1 MMELKIHVIL
11 TIYKKTGI
19 ILAGRFIFEMEV
31 TMSSTKFNESM
42 PFAPLKIIAIGNCE
56 EIGRKIDQKITI
68 RRKDALR
75 NEEKPA
81 FKMSGFDSDTY
92 LVPFECQRF
101 GTGEGKSV
109 INTSIRGTDL
119 FIIADVMNYSQS
131 YTMRGSQSH
140 MSPDDYFM
148 DIKRVIMACSGQP
161 RRITVI
167 MPYLYEGR
175 QHKRNGRE
183 SLDCAQALQ
192 ELATMGVDTIITFDA
207 HDNRVQN
214 AIPING
220 FENFFTSYQ
229 FISTVLEN
237 NPGMKADK
245 EHLMVISPDE
255 GGMRRAVYY
264 ASLLG
269 VDMGMFYK
277 RYDYSKLIDG
287 AHPLVS
293 FEFLGNNVTGKD
305 VVIIDDMIASGHTA
319 FEVAKE
325 LRKRKV
331 HKIIICAT
339 FGLFSHGIDEID
351 KAYEQN
357 IFDEIYTTNL
367 CYCPEE
373 IKNKP
378 YYYNVDLSSYIALI
392 IDTLNHDI
400 SVNDIIDAT
409 ERIQKLLADRQG

>member
-1 MMELKIHVIL
+1 MANNYVFNDIL
-11 TIYKKTGI
+11 PI
-19 ILAGRFIFEMEV
+19 
-31 TMSSTKFNESM
+31 
-42 PFAPLKIIAIGNCE
+42 APLKIAALESCRSLAQKVNSHIVEFRKNDTE
-56 EIGRKIDQKITI
+56 ELI
-68 RRKDALR
+68 RRQKDLNYR
-75 NEEKPA
+75 GYHK
-81 FKMSGFDSDTY
+81 DSY
-92 LVPFECQRF
+92 LLKCSCPRF
-101 GTGEGKSV
+101 GSGEAKAVIRESV
-109 INTSIRGTDL
+109 RGADL
-119 FIIADVMNYSQS
+119 FVMVDVTNYSIS
-131 YTMRGSQSH
+131 YPVCGYTNH
-140 MSPDDYFM
+140 MSPDDHYQ
-148 DIKRVIMACSGQP
+148 DLKRIIGASAATAHRVN
-161 RRITVI
+161 VI
-167 MPYLYEGR
+167 MPFLYEGR
-175 QHKRNGRE
+175 QHIRIVNE

>member
-1 MMELKIHVIL
+1 
-11 TIYKKTGI
+11 
-19 ILAGRFIFEMEV
+19 
-31 TMSSTKFNESM
+31 
-42 PFAPLKIIAIGNCE
+42 
-56 EIGRKIDQKITI
+56 
-68 RRKDALR
+68 
-75 NEEKPA
+75 
-81 FKMSGFDSDTY
+81 
-92 LVPFECQRF
+92 
-101 GTGEGKSV
+101 
-109 INTSIRGTDL
+109 
-119 FIIADVMNYSQS
+119 MNYSQS

-161 RRITVI
+161 KRITVI
-167 MPYLYEGR
+167 MPSLYEGR
-175 QHKRNGRE
+175 QHIRIVNE

-277 RYDYSKLIDG
+277 RYDYSK
-287 AHPLVS
+287 PVS
-293 FEFLGNNVTGKD
+293 
-305 VVIIDDMIASGHTA
+305 
-319 FEVAKE
+319 
-325 LRKRKV
+325 
-331 HKIIICAT
+331 
-339 FGLFSHGIDEID
+339 
-351 KAYEQN
+351 
-357 IFDEIYTTNL
+357 YTHL
-367 CYCPEE
+367 
-373 IKNKP
+373 
-378 YYYNVDLSSYIALI
+378 
-392 IDTLNHDI
+392 TLPTT
-400 SVNDIIDAT
+400 SRV
-409 ERIQKLLADRQG
+409 